1 MNAATPPE
9 AAPLRLLIV
18 DDHAV
23 VRDGLEAMLR
33 MALAPVQIAT
43 AANGTQ
49 ALQLCASFRPQI
61 ILLDVRM
68 PGGDGFGTLESV
80 QKSWP
85 EIRTLLLSASAT
97 AAEVKLARRMGAAG
111 YLAKSAEGSDVVQ
124 AIKRI
129 SGGGTWFAAEPA
141 PDAADQ
147 HGLSAREL
155 DVLRHL
161 GRGLTNLELGRVLGI
176 SETTVKAHLRAV
188 FSKLG
193 VADRAEAVARASQLG
208 LLSVEGV

>member
-1 MNAATPPE
+1 MNPSAQPE
-9 AAPLRLLIV
+9 PTLRLLIV

-33 MALAPVQIAT
+33 VALAPVQIAT
-43 AANGTQ
+43 ASNGTQ

-97 AAEVKLARRMGAAG
+97 SAEVKLARRMGAAG
-111 YLAKSAEGSDVVQ
+111 YLSKSAEGSEVVQ
-124 AIKRI
+124 AIQRI
-129 SGGGTWFAAEPA
+129 VGGGTWFAAEPA
-141 PDAADQ
+141 PPEATQ

-161 GRGLTNLELGRVLGI
+161 GRGLTNQELGRVLGI

-188 FSKLG
+188 FAKLG
-193 VADRAEAVARASQLG
+193 VADRAEAVARAYQLG
-208 LLSVEGV
+208 LLSVEGA